1 MGTNGG
7 NIPSKGKEAFNSDK
21 YMNIDEF
28 IQVLREAERITPFGR
43 LQTDAD
49 VNQGRLKNVEWFSH
63 HMKQSD
69 YSRTNKSIIPLT
81 PVVWEVLETERNLRD
96 VDTKTSNALPYG
108 PQHTKKI
115 VQDST
120 LTNYLLLLSEK

>member
-7 NIPSKGKEAFNSDK
+7 NISCKGKEAFNSEK

-49 VNQGRLKNVEWFSH
+49 VNQGRLKNVGWLSH
-63 HMKQSD
+63 NMKQSD
-69 YSRTNKSIIPLT
+69 YNRTRKSIIPLT

-96 VDTKTSNALPYG
+96 VDTKTSNSLPYG

-120 LTNYLLLLSEK
+120 LTNYLMLLSEK

>member
-7 NIPSKGKEAFNSDK
+7 NISSKGKEAFNSDK

-49 VNQGRLKNVEWFSH
+49 VNQGRLKNVGWFSH

-69 YSRTNKSIIPLT
+69 HNRTSKSIIPLT

-96 VDTKTSNALPYG
+96 VDTKTSNSLPYG

-120 LTNYLLLLSEK
+120 LTNYLMLLSEK

>member
-1 MGTNGG
+1 MGTNVG
-7 NIPSKGKEAFNSDK
+7 NISCKGKEAFNSEK

-49 VNQGRLKNVEWFSH
+49 VNQGRLKNVGWLSH
-63 HMKQSD
+63 NMKQSD
-69 YSRTNKSIIPLT
+69 YNRTRKSIIPLT

-96 VDTKTSNALPYG
+96 VDTKTSNSLPYG

-120 LTNYLLLLSEK
+120 LTNYLMLLSEK